1 MKYKIRVDDL
11 ERSEIAEVIE
21 DASSAAEAAFKAGM
35 RLVVE
40 RGHDR
45 FLLEEVYQEAGW
57 VRVKLS

>member
-1 MKYKIRVDDL
+1 MKYKIKFDDL

-21 DASSAAEAAFKAGM
+21 DASSAAEAAFKAGI